1 MAKCRECRAEL
12 PSDGKFCPNC
22 GTQMGLKK
30 DVYHVSAGG
39 LVGKVKEIVRDANV
53 KRILVK
59 DEKGEIASFHSR
71 HMGSSWSR
79 CHDNSGTLACS
90 IRSYNR
96 RSD

>member
-12 PSDGKFCPNC
+12 PSDGRFCPNC

-53 KRILVK
+53 KRSLSRMK
-59 DEKGEIASFHSR
+59 RGNCFFPFLSRGEQ
-71 HMGSSWSR
+71 
-79 CHDNSGTLACS
+79 LELLP
-90 IRSYNR
+90 
-96 RSD
+96 